1 MELTHFGGQSRLI
14 TYGAGHTAKKGGHFG
29 TGLGKAEDII
39 NKQQCVLARG
49 IPEPFGHGERCKCHA
64 KAGTGGLIHLAEDHC
79 RLGNNRTIGFPDFG
93 FLHFQPKVITF
104 TSSFTDP
111 SKNRITTM
119 LAGNSG
125 DKFGEDNGFTKTRTA
140 EQACFATTNQRGQEV
155 NNLNTRLKDLDLGR

>member
-1 MELTHFGGQSRLI
+1 MPNYASDIAFTPTIKAIQSRKGSRPNYARMEERGSWQTAI
-14 TYGAGHTAKKGGHFG
+14 TDDLAVFIAAQTSVFLATVNADGQPYIQHRGGPPGFLH
-29 TGLGKAEDII
+29 
-39 NKQQCVLARG
+39 VLDAQ
-49 IPEPFGHGERCKCHA
+49 
-64 KAGTGGLIHLAEDHC
+64 
-79 RLGNNRTIGFPDFG
+79 TIGFADFG

-140 EQACFATTNQRGQEV
+140 EQACFATTTQRVQEV